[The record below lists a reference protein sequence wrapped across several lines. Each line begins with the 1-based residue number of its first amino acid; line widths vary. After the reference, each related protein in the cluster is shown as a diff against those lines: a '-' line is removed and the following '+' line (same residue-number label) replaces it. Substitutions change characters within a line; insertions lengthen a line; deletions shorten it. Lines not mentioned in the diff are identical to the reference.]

1 MGFFGGAFLTV
12 SYHPIYGVY
21 IYFLDYYSHPPL
33 RWWGKGLPD
42 PRWSLIASLVLMIAY
57 NVRRK
62 ALSYDLKVFDFPQTK
77 WFVIFVIFAW
87 IVTLSPLAVWKDF
100 SFQMAISLTKFYVL
114 YCLLIKTA
122 NDPKHFHLLLM
133 FQLFGLMEWGWNAFD
148 NPKREAGRL
157 MGIGGADTLN
167 DNFTAAHVVAI
178 LPLLAVGLFAGKRWE
193 KIACVIMSPFLLNL
207 FILCNS
213 RGSLLGLLTMSGL
226 ALWITRGVVRWKII
240 GAMTLGGI
248 LFLQLVDPV
257 FFERQGTTAEYEDDG
272 SAMERVDAWD
282 GALYLLRDHPL
293 GAGGG
298 AFKAMSP
305 QYIIEIVR
313 NHDGQKRGVHN
324 TLFQLTSDWGI
335 PGLIM
340 YVGFLGAIFR
350 ELGRIRKQAPDTPN
364 GQRIVLEST
373 AITLGLTGTLV
384 AGIFSDRLYGEV
396 VYWLAAF
403 TALLRHILNLE
414 LEAEREAAN
423 RSEET
428 DISKPAALA

>member
-1 MGFFGGAFLTV
+1 MGFLGCAFLAV
-12 SYHPIYGVY
+12 SFHPVYGVY

-33 RWWGKGLPD
+33 RWWGKNLPD

-62 ALSYDLKVFDFPQTK
+62 ALTYDLKVFDFPQTK
-77 WFVIFVIFAW
+77 WFAIFVIYAW
-87 IVTLSPLAVWKDF
+87 IITLSPLAVWKDF
-100 SFQMAISLTKFYVL
+100 SWEMAITLTKYYVF

-122 NDPKHFHLLLM
+122 SDPKHFRIVLM
-133 FQLFGLMEWGWNAFD
+133 LQLFGLMEWGWSAFE
-148 NPKREAGRL
+148 NPRREAGRL

-167 DNFTAAHVVAI
+167 DNFTAAHLVAL

-213 RGSLLGLLTMSGL
+213 RGSLLGLVTMSGL

-240 GAMTLGGI
+240 GAMALGGI

-257 FFERQGTTAEYEDDG
+257 FFERQGTTVEYEDDG

-282 GALYLLRDHPL
+282 GALYLLQDHPL

-298 AFKAMSP
+298 AFKALSP
-305 QYIIEIVR
+305 IYIIEIVR

-335 PGLIM
+335 PGLIL
-340 YVGFLGAIFR
+340 YTGFLWAIFR
-350 ELGRIRKQAPDTPN
+350 ELAHIRRRAPDTPG
-364 GQRIVLEST
+364 GQRIVLESV
-373 AITLGLTGTLV
+373 ALTLGLSGTLV
-384 AGIFSDRLYGEV
+384 AGLFSDRLYGEV
-396 VYWLAAF
+396 IYWLAAF
-403 TALLRHILNLE
+403 TALLRHTHTLE
-414 LEAEREAAN
+414 LKAQDEAAN
-423 RSEET
+423 RIEET
-428 DISKPAALA
+428 NVGEPAALA